1 MAEGEKN
8 AVERYFDKP
17 TLAKGAPAYAV
28 SLSDLSGWNM
38 NDLVLLLTIVYTLLL
53 IVKTIPSAAAAV
65 QYILSKIHARTRK

>member
-28 SLSDLSGWNM
+28 SAWDLTGWNM
-38 NDLVLLLTIVYTLLL
+38 NDIVLMLTAVYTLLL
-53 IVKTIPSAAAAV
+53 IVKALPGAAAAI
-65 QYILSKIHARTRK
+65 QFILSKIHARGKK